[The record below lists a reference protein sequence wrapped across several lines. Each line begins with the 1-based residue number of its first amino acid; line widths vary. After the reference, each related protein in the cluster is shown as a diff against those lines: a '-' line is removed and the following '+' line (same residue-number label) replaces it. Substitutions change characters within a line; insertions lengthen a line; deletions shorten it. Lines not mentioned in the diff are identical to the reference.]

1 MKKKTIIK
9 AAIIVL
15 AAIVLLTAGILILR
29 RMEEDEY
36 AETRGTMTEGFGQLK
51 TVEWNGRTYREKPAV
66 TTLLIAGTDRSG
78 DEDATGVKQ
87 YRSGSPADFLML
99 VAIDHTGKQVH
110 QLQIDRDTMTD
121 VMILGVFGNEVG
133 TKVLQIC
140 LSHNYGGTPEDN
152 AKYTVRAVQNLMD
165 GLEIDGYY
173 MIDYSAV
180 PALNDALGGVTV
192 HMDFDMTSV
201 NPAWTEGATVT
212 LHGKDAEHF
221 VRSRM
226 TVGQGTN
233 RERMVRQAEF
243 MRQAIKKMRQKVG
256 EDLEFGE
263 GLLKS
268 LEEISTTNMT
278 SKRLAEE
285 LVQMKD
291 YEILEVD
298 HPAGEYQ
305 IGEDGYVEFHME
317 EGAAVEWVLEH
328 LYTLQP

>member
-9 AAIIVL
+9 AAII
-15 AAIVLLTAGILILR
+15 AMTAIILLTAGILILR
-29 RMEEDEY
+29 QMERDEY
-36 AETRGTMTEGFGQLK
+36 TESRETMSEGFGQLK
-51 TVEWNGRTYREKPAV
+51 TVEWHGQTYREKPAV

-87 YRSGSPADFLML
+87 YRSGSPADFLM
-99 VAIDHTGKQVH
+99 VIAIDHTGKQIH

-133 TKVLQIC
+133 TRVLQIC
-140 LSHNYGGTPEDN
+140 LSHNYGDTPEDN
-152 AKYTVRAVQNLMD
+152 AKYTVRAVQNLLD

-180 PALNDALGGVTV
+180 PALNDSLGGVPV

-201 NPAWTEGATVT
+201 NPAWTKGATVT
-212 LHGKDAEHF
+212 LHGKEAERF

-226 TVGQGTN
+226 SIGQGTN

-243 MRQAIKKMRQKVG
+243 MRQAIKKMKQRVG

-263 GLLKS
+263 SLLKS
-268 LEEISTTNMT
+268 LEAISTTNMT

-285 LVQMKD
+285 LVQGKD
-291 YEILEVD
+291 YEVLEVD
-298 HPAGEYQ
+298 HPAGEYM
-305 IGEDGYVEFHME
+305 IGADGYMEFHME
-317 EGAAVEWVLEH
+317 EDAAVEWALEH

>member
-1 MKKKTIIK
+1 MKKKIIIK
-9 AAIIVL
+9 AAIIVI
-15 AAIVLLTAGILILR
+15 AAIILLTAGILILR
-29 RMEEDEY
+29 RMEQDEY
-36 AETRGTMTEGFGQLK
+36 AETRETMTEGFGQLK
-51 TVEWNGRTYREKPAV
+51 TVEWHGRTYREKPAV
-66 TTLLIAGTDRSG
+66 TTLLICGTDRSG
-78 DEDATGVKQ
+78 NEDATGVKQ

-99 VAIDHTGKQVH
+99 VAIDHTGKQIH

-140 LSHNYGGTPEDN
+140 LSHNYGDTAEDN

-201 NPAWTEGATVT
+201 NPAWTKGATVT
-212 LHGKDAEHF
+212 LHGKEAETF

-226 TVGQGTN
+226 TIGQGTN
-233 RERMVRQAEF
+233 KERMVRQAEF
-243 MRQAIKKMRQKVG
+243 MRQAIKTMRQKVKD
-256 EDLEFGE
+256 DLEIGE

-278 SKRLAEE
+278 TKRLAEE

-305 IGEDGYVEFHME
+305 IGEDGYVEFYME
-317 EGAAVEWVLEH
+317 EGAAVEWALEH